1 MPCYDKKLEAI
12 RFDLS
17 EKVKEVDLTMATI
30 EFIELVKKVGTDCSR
45 LISNEKQ

>member
-17 EKVKEVDLTMATI
+17 EKVKEVDLTIATI
-30 EFIELVKKVGTDCSR
+30 EFIELVKKIGTNGSR
-45 LISNEKQ
+45 LMSNEKR